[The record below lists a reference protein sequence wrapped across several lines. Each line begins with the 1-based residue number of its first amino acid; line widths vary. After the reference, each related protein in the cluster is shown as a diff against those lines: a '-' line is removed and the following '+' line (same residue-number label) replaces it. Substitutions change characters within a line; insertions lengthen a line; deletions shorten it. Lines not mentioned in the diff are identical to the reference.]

1 MQWQSYWR
9 TVVMFRHL
17 PCIGAIAWMLAVLT
31 EEVGASVENVLTG
44 VSPTVPEPA
53 AFAILGV
60 GGLMLILRRRG

>member
-1 MQWQSYWR
+1 
-9 TVVMFRHL
+9 
-17 PCIGAIAWMLAVLT
+17 MLAVLT